1 MRKSLFLLSLL
12 TCVPASAT
20 AQAEV
25 TVGRFDPS
33 VSVVGHPWQL
43 VRLEKQVPATEYRSL
58 LWDGI
63 AAVEA
68 RADASM
74 ALLGR
79 PVEVDLERHPVL
91 CWRWRIDGV
100 VRSADMTRRSG
111 DDYAAR
117 VYLAFDLPP
126 GSLNLADRTALALA
140 RAVFGNR
147 VPEAAINY
155 VWDNRQPVGT
165 VRPNAYTDRA
175 RMVVQRSGNGDAGS
189 WMEERVNVRADVA
202 KVFGV
207 ERAALTFIA
216 IAADSDNTGER
227 VRAGFADLHFV
238 AANQPCQ
245 FGREKAAA
253 RAAAS
258 DGS

>member
-1 MRKSLFLLSLL
+1 MRSFLPHSALL
-12 TCVPASAT
+12 PGLLLNGAVL
-20 AQAEV
+20 AEV
-25 TVGRFDPS
+25 SVGRFDPS
-33 VSVVGHPWQL
+33 VPAATAPWQL
-43 VRLEKQVPATEYRSL
+43 VRLEKHVPPTEFRSL
-58 LWDGI
+58 WWDGI
-63 AAVEA
+63 AAIEA

-79 PVEVDLERHPVL
+79 PVAVDLEWHPVL

-100 VRSADMTRRSG
+100 VRTADMTRRSG

-126 GSLNLADRTALALA
+126 GSLGLADRTALALA
-140 RAVFGNR
+140 RTIYGSR

-155 VWDNRQPVGT
+155 VWDNRHSIGT
-165 VRPNAYTDRA
+165 VKPNAYTDRA
-175 RMVVQRSGNGDAGS
+175 RMVVQRSGNGEAGG
-189 WMEERVNVRADVA
+189 WVEERVNVRTDLA
-202 KVFGV
+202 KTFGV
-207 ERAALTFIA
+207 ERAALKFIA
-216 IAADSDNTGER
+216 VAADSDNTGER

-245 FGREKAAA
+245 FGREQAA
-253 RAAAS
+253 RTAAG